1 MRIATDRV
9 PGMALGLLRASK
21 IPASTELVIDG
32 TPVAVTVRV
41 NPRARRYRL
50 SVSRK
55 GEPVLTFPAGGRWR
69 EAQAFLERNRGWLS
83 KRLEK
88 RGSVARIVPNA
99 QIPLRGTPH
108 RIAVRETLRG
118 TVTVIEAEAEPV
130 LSVPGGADHF
140 KRRLLDW
147 FKSEARADL
156 EVRCAIHANTLG
168 VSIAA
173 IRMRD
178 QSTRWGSCSSTRT
191 LNFNWRLIMAPP
203 FVLDYVA
210 AHEVAHILEMNH
222 APAYWKTLARTLPDY
237 ARGKAWLKAHGQ
249 SLMAID

>member
-1 MRIATDRV
+1 
-9 PGMALGLLRASK
+9 MALGLLRAAK
-21 IPASTELVIDG
+21 IPDTTELVIG
-32 TPVAVTVRV
+32 GVAVAVSVRV
-41 NPRARRYRL
+41 NPRARHYRL
-50 SVSRK
+50 TVSRK
-55 GEPVLTFPAGGRWR
+55 GEPVLTFPASGRWK

-88 RGSVARIVPNA
+88 RDGVARLGDGARV
-99 QIPLRGTPH
+99 PLRGVEHTVL
-108 RIAVRETLRG
+108 VREALRG
-118 TVTVIEAEAEPV
+118 TVERTDGSDGPI

-140 KRRLLDW
+140 KRRLVDW
-147 FKSEARADL
+147 FKREARADI
-156 EVRCAIHANTLG
+156 EARCAIHAANLG

-191 LNFNWRLIMAPP
+191 LSFNWRLIMAPP
-203 FVLDYVA
+203 YVLDYVA

-222 APAYWKTLARTLPDY
+222 APAYWRTLARTLPDY
-237 ARGKAWLKAHGQ
+237 ERGKAWLKANGQ

>member
-1 MRIATDRV
+1 M
-9 PGMALGLLRASK
+9 GLGFLRASK
-21 IPASTELVIDG
+21 IPSLTELVIG
-32 TPVAVTVRV
+32 ETAVAVTVKV
-41 NPRARRYRL
+41 NPRARHYRL
-50 SVSRK
+50 AVSRK
-55 GEPVLTFPAGGRWR
+55 GEPVLTFPASGRWA

-88 RGSVARIVPNA
+88 RGSIARLADGANV
-99 QIPLRGTPH
+99 PLRGIEHTLL
-108 RIAVRETLRG
+108 VRDSLRG
-118 TVTVIEAEAEPV
+118 TVEAGEGPAGPT

-140 KRRLLDW
+140 RRRLIDW
-147 FKSEARADL
+147 FKTEARSDIEA
-156 EVRCAIHANTLG
+156 RCAVHANTLG

-178 QSTRWGSCSSTRT
+178 QSTRWGSCSSARV

-222 APAYWKTLARTLPDY
+222 APAYWHTLARALPDY
-237 ARGKAWLKAHGQ
+237 ERGKAWLKVHGQ